1 LPDPNGQLAIITA
14 RIIERTAQIEALD
27 GAREIDKS
35 ELKTLA
41 TPFYFTQ
48 ASGKVDVAN
57 GVSVV
62 SPAGEVLITFPNR
75 YCRLEYEG
83 LVAKR
88 TTDPYPIQL
97 RSPEEEFV
105 GWVKHRWAY

>member
-1 LPDPNGQLAIITA
+1 MWSSTLFDHISPSREPLRQRKELLAQAFPAHDYAQPPLPEDLYGVRSLDPEQTDPHALYGELRQLNA
-14 RIIERTAQIEALD
+14 RWHCL
-27 GAREIDKS
+27 
-35 ELKTLA
+35 
-41 TPFYFTQ
+41 F
-48 ASGKVDVAN
+48 
-57 GVSVV
+57 
-62 SPAGEVLITFPNR
+62 
-75 YCRLEYEG
+75 YEG